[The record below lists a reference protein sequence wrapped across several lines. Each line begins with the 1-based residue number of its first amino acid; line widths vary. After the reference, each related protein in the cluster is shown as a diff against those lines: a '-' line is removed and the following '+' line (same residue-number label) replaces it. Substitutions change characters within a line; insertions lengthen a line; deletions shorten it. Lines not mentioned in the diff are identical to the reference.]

1 MQLDMLMAE
10 WTFREAENAFSALV
24 NAALAGEPQ
33 LVTRRGVPAAVVLSA
48 DEYDRLCRAAKSDV
62 PTLSQLLLEIP
73 QDDGEF
79 QRLSLPERGWDA

>member
-1 MQLDMLMAE
+1 MAD
-10 WTFREAENAFSALV
+10 WSIRDARNKFSALV

-33 LVTRRGVPAAVVLSA
+33 LVIRRGVPAVVVLRA
-48 DEYDRLCRAAKSDV
+48 DEYDRLCRAAKADP